1 MNINDF
7 SSEDISRLA
16 HETRERLKELET
28 INRTTSILKDDLP
41 IDECLQEVVS
51 ILPEGWQWPEQTV
64 ARIIYNSKRYTSP
77 HFEETQWIQKQIF
90 NTIDGKKGSIEVFY
104 LKKFPDADEGPFLK
118 EERNLINNI
127 SSLLRGY
134 LNSVMGIETSRQ
146 TNERLKELSCINQTT
161 EVLRQGK
168 PIEETL
174 QQISMLLPKAWQYP
188 EFAVARIFWDGK
200 VFITPGFKE
209 TKWKISQAFETIDN
223 KKGAVE
229 VFYVKSFPDF
239 DEGPFLREE
248 RHLIDNLAAMIA
260 GHINS
265 IQGKDILTKTR
276 EKSKAYKPP
285 EPETPRK
292 QLLQM
297 FLNKNNLTRDVYH
310 DLMMFKV
317 KEILLVANLYDAYSI
332 EREGR
337 FTEHVL
343 DEYHQLNLTSVP
355 RITGV
360 SSLDEVFEK
369 LHEKHYDL
377 IIVMVGVDKK
387 QPIQLSIKVK
397 KEYPYIPVYMLLNNN
412 RDIEYFEE
420 RREQHFSIDRV
431 FAWNGNSNVF
441 FAMIKHL
448 EDKINVENDTKVG
461 LVRVILL
468 VEDSAKYYS
477 RYLPL
482 LYNIV
487 MAQTK
492 RIIDDVSTDELY
504 KVLRMRAR
512 PKILLASNFEEA
524 LAIFNNYK
532 DYLLCLISDVKFK
545 REGKMDSNAG
555 FRLASLIKAQFK
567 DLPTVIQSSDME
579 NNELAFQLRASFIY
593 KDSETLELDFRS
605 FITHY
610 LGFGNFIYRNKE
622 GAQIAVARS
631 LQEFE
636 RLLRTI
642 PDESLIYHAR
652 RDHFSLWLMAR
663 GEIQVAKI
671 INPQKVTDFKS
682 PSGLREYLISVI
694 QKFRNEQNKGK
705 IIPFEKSAILDE
717 SNIVNLV
724 PGSLGG
730 KGRGLAF
737 INNLIYNF
745 DFSKYVS
752 NINIRAPKT
761 SVIGTDEFTYF
772 IERNNLFEKVHQ
784 ETDYE
789 RIKQLFINGSLTDS
803 LIKKLKIILELIKK
817 PIAIRSSGLFEDSQL
832 QPFAGIFETY
842 ILPNN
847 HPDLEVRLKQTM
859 DAIKLVFASVFSKT
873 ARDYIRAVNYQL
885 EEEKM
890 AVVIQEVVGHQY
902 EDVFYPHISGV
913 AQSYNYYPVSHM
925 KPDEGYAICA
935 VGLGKYV
942 VEGEKAYR
950 FSPKYPQAEIN
961 SPKDQY
967 KNSQVRF
974 FAVDLK
980 KKDFDLM
987 EGDMA
992 GLRRLGIEDAER
1004 HGTIRHCASVYNP
1017 ENNMITPGVNHYGPR
1032 IINFAN
1038 ILKYNYIPLAKTIE
1052 LVLEV
1057 VKEAMGTP
1065 VEIEFAVDLN
1075 KDADYKA
1082 SFYLLQ
1088 IKPLIGNADDYE
1100 IDLEKIDHQNVILF
1114 SDKGM
1119 GNGLIEDLQDVIYID
1134 PADFD
1139 KSKTIEMAAQIDEIN
1154 AQMQADGKN
1163 YILIGPGRWGT
1174 RDRWIGIPVNWPQ
1187 ISNAKII
1194 VETSLEGYPL
1204 DASSGSHFFH
1214 NVTSMNVGY
1223 FTVQPE
1229 FSKSYVKYEILNN
1242 QELIKKKGFF
1252 KHVRFQKPMVV
1263 KMDGRKRVSVISLGK
1278 NIAND

>member
-1 MNINDF
+1 MDPHGYIP
-7 SSEDISRLA
+7 EDISKLTHA
-16 HETRERLKELET
+16 NRERLKELET
-28 INRTTSILKDDLP
+28 INKTNEILREEFP
-41 IDECLQEVVS
+41 VDESLQKVVS
-51 ILPEGWQWPEQTV
+51 ILPKGWQYPEQTV
-64 ARIIYNSKRYTSP
+64 ARITFNDKRFVSPYFKESK
-77 HFEETQWIQKQIF
+77 WVQKQVF
-90 NTIDGKKGSIEVFY
+90 ETIEKKKGSVEIFY
-104 LKKFPDADEGPFLK
+104 LKEYPEMDEGPFLK

-127 SSLLRGY
+127 AGLIKGY
-134 LNSVMGIETSRQ
+134 LNGISGLETSRI
-146 TNERLKELSCINQTT
+146 TTERLKELACINQTT
-161 EVLRQGK
+161 SILREGK

-174 QQISMLLPKAWQYP
+174 QQIALMLPRAWQYP
-188 EFAVARIFWDGK
+188 EFTAARISWDNK
-200 VFITPGFKE
+200 VFNTSNFKITNWIMK
-209 TKWKISQAFETIDN
+209 QDFETIDN
-223 KKGAVE
+223 KDGCIE
-229 VFYVKSFPDF
+229 ICYLKSFPPM
-239 DEGPFLREE
+239 DEGPFLLEE
-248 RHLIDNLAAMIA
+248 RHLIENLAGMIS

-265 IQGKDILTKTR
+265 IKGKTILTKTR
-276 EKSKAYKPP
+276 DKAAQAKSPASDS
-285 EPETPRK
+285 PRR

-297 FLNKNNLTRDVYH
+297 FLNKNNLARDVYH

-360 SSLDEVFEK
+360 SSIEEIFEQ
-369 LHEKHYDL
+369 LQSKHFDL
-377 IIVMVGVDKK
+377 IIMMVGSDKK
-387 QPIQLSIKVK
+387 MPVGWSKEVK
-397 KEYPYIPVYMLLNNN
+397 KEYPYIPVYFLLNNN
-412 RDIEYFEE
+412 RDIKYFED
-420 RREQHFSIDRV
+420 RRAENPSIDRV

-477 RYLPL
+477 RYMPL
-482 LYNIV
+482 LYNVV

-512 PKILLASNFEEA
+512 PKILLASNYEEA

-545 REGKMDSNAG
+545 RENEWDENAG
-555 FRLASLIKAQFK
+555 FRLAKLIKTQIK
-567 DLPTVIQSSDME
+567 DLPIVIQSSDE
-579 NNELAFQLRASFIY
+579 SNGDIAYKLRASFIN
-593 KDSETLELDFRS
+593 KDSETLEQDFKS

-610 LGFGNFIYRNKE
+610 LGFGNFIYRDH
-622 GAQIAVARS
+622 GGSQIAIAKS
-631 LQEFE
+631 LKEFE
-636 RLLRTI
+636 RNLRTI

-671 INPQKVTDFKS
+671 INPHKVTDFKS
-682 PSGLREYLISVI
+682 PSGLREYLINII

-705 IIPFEKSAILDE
+705 IIPFEKTAILDE
-717 SNIVNLV
+717 SNVVNLV

-737 INNLIYNF
+737 INTLIYNY
-745 DFSKYVS
+745 DFSKFIP
-752 NINIRAPKT
+752 NINIKAPKT
-761 SVIGTDEFTYF
+761 SVIGTEEFEF
-772 IERNNLFEKVHQ
+772 FMERNNLYDVVYTEK
-784 ETDYE
+784 DYE
-789 RIKQLFINGSLTDS
+789 KIKQKFIEGRLTDS
-803 LIKKLKIILELIKK
+803 LIKKLKIILELIRQ
-817 PIAIRSSGLFEDSQL
+817 PLAVRSSGLFEDSQM

-847 HPDLEVRLKQTM
+847 HPDLQIRLNQIM
-859 DAIKLVFASVFSKT
+859 DAIKLVFASVFSKM
-873 ARDYIRAVNYQL
+873 AKDYITAVNYKI

-890 AVVIQEVVGHQY
+890 AVVIQEVVGNQY
-902 EDVFYPHISGV
+902 DDVFYPHISGV

-925 KPDEGYAICA
+925 KPDEGFAVAA

-950 FSPKYPQAEIN
+950 FSPKYPTTEIN

-967 KNSQVRF
+967 KNSQVNF

-980 KKDFDLM
+980 KQEFDLL
-987 EGDMA
+987 EGDTA
-992 GLRRLGIEDAER
+992 GLRRLDIDDAER
-1004 HGTIRHCASVYNP
+1004 HGTLRHCASVYNP
-1017 ENNMITPGVNHYGPR
+1017 ENNAISPGLNQYGPR

-1052 LVLEV
+1052 VVLDV

-1065 VEIEFAVDLN
+1065 VEIEFAVDLT
-1075 KDADYKA
+1075 KDKDYKA

-1088 IKPLIGNADDYE
+1088 IKPLLGNADDYE
-1100 IDLEKIDHQNVILF
+1100 IDMNNINLDEVLLF

-1119 GNGLIEDLQDVIYID
+1119 GNGVIEDLYDVIYAD
-1134 PADFD
+1134 PNKFD
-1139 KSKTIEMAAQIDEIN
+1139 KRKTMEMANEIEKIN
-1154 AQMQADGKN
+1154 AEMCAQNRK
-1163 YILIGPGRWGT
+1163 YVLIGPGRWGT
-1174 RDRWIGIPVNWPQ
+1174 RDKWIGIPVVWPQ

-1194 VETSLEGYPL
+1194 VETSLEGFPL

-1214 NVTSMNVGY
+1214 NVTTMNVGY

-1229 FSKSYVKYEILNN
+1229 FSKSYIKYEILEK
-1242 QELIKKKGFF
+1242 QEVISQGNFF
-1252 KHVRFQKPMVV
+1252 KHVRFNKPVTV
-1263 KMDGRKRVSVISLGK
+1263 KMDGRKRVSVVLFDDK
-1278 NIAND
+1278 